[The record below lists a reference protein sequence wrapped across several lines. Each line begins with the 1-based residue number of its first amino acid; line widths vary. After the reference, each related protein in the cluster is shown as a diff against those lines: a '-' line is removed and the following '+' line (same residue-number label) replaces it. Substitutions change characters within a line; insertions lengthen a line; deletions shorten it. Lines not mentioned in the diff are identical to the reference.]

1 MYVLTSEQKEDALVK
16 SLLSSDFSEETVA
29 EWIATGAID
38 LAKSTQYGPDDHG
51 EGAGDDVHEKRD
63 KKQEEDEK
71 KEKKEIEDEDE
82 DADKDLEK
90 GKGKKD
96 CDMGGDNK
104 PDIAK
109 SLGLD
114 AFYKSMSEEILG
126 AVNTQNEEIL
136 KSIPAIVE
144 RTCEEY
150 FNPVIDRIEKSME
163 GMKTAIE
170 LFGKQAPSF
179 KTSGLSQAIIEKSI
193 AEGGGIKDQVGKTSL
208 SASRDRLVVRELIL
222 KSIQE
227 EEDKTLAKSLN
238 DNAMAYILDPI
249 GGAIGEPVAQYL
261 YEKKGVRLVK

>member
-51 EGAGDDVHEKRD
+51 EGAGDNVHEKRD
-63 KKQEEDEK
+63 KK
-71 KEKKEIEDEDE
+71 
-82 DADKDLEK
+82 
-90 GKGKKD
+90 
-96 CDMGGDNK
+96 
-104 PDIAK
+104 PDIVK

-144 RTCEEY
+144 RTCEAY

>member
-63 KKQEEDEK
+63 KKQEEDE
-71 KEKKEIEDEDE
+71 DE

-114 AFYKSMSEEILG
+114 AFYKSMSEEIL
-126 AVNTQNEEIL
+126 

-144 RTCEEY
+144 RTCEAY